1 MSINEAPE
9 NNKSKDT
16 GKNILILV
24 LVILVIIS
32 GIKLYRDSKEK
43 EQKSEEIL
51 ILSEDNSDLNMRLDS
66 MTFQLDLRIQEIENL
81 GGEVDS
87 LVAIKEQLIAERNSD
102 KKRTATEIANLNR
115 KIDGYST
122 LLKEKDN
129 EIIKLRDV
137 NEQLYTENKDLK
149 TTKAEIEEEVVKL
162 NMKQQ
167 EMEEKVNVA
176 ATLKAEN
183 IQIAAVNSTGRE
195 RTVEMRN
202 RKLNILKIT
211 ISLADNTVAQPGTN
225 NIYVQVF
232 TPNNQVIFDVAKGS
246 GTFNIEGREEFF
258 TAKRDILFDN
268 SQQQLTYFYEKG
280 SDYSTGVYTV
290 RIYADG
296 FVIGSKTFEVKMK
309 DLSRK
314 IE

>member
-1 MSINEAPE
+1 MDTNEAPE
-9 NNKSKDT
+9 NNKNRDT

-24 LVILVIIS
+24 LVILVILS

-43 EQKSEEIL
+43 EQQSEEIL

-66 MTFQLDLRIQEIENL
+66 MTFQLDLRIQEIEKL
-81 GGEVDS
+81 GGDIDS
-87 LVAIKEQLIAERNSD
+87 LVTIKDQLIKERNSD
-102 KKRTATEIANLNR
+102 RQRSASEIANLNK
-115 KIDGYST
+115 KIDGYGA
-122 LLKEKDN
+122 LLKEKDS
-129 EIIKLRDV
+129 EIIKLREI

-167 EMEEKVNVA
+167 ELEEKVNVA

-183 IQIAAVNSTGRE
+183 IVIAAVNARGRE
-195 RTVEMRN
+195 RTDEFRN
-202 RKLNILKIT
+202 RQLQKLKVSF
-211 ISLADNTVAQPGTN
+211 SLAENKVAQAGTKD
-225 NIYVQVF
+225 IYVQVI

-246 GTFNIEGREEFF
+246 GTFNIDGREEFY
-258 TAKRDILFDN
+258 TAKQDILFDN

-280 SDYSTGVYTV
+280 SDYTPGVYNV

-296 FVIGSKTFEVKMK
+296 VVIGSKSFEV
-309 DLSRK
+309 R
-314 IE
+314 

>member
-1 MSINEAPE
+1 MSINESPE

-24 LVILVIIS
+24 LVLLVILS
-32 GIKLYRDSKEK
+32 GIKLYRDSKDK

-51 ILSEDNSDLNMRLDS
+51 VLSEDNSDLNMRLDS

-87 LVAIKEQLIAERNSD
+87 LVAIKDQLIAERNSD

-122 LLKEKDN
+122 LLKEKDS
-129 EIIKLRDV
+129 EIIQLREV

-162 NMKQQ
+162 NMRQQ
-167 EMEEKVNVA
+167 ELEEKVNVA

-183 IQIAAVNSTGRE
+183 IQIAAVNSRGRE
-195 RTVEMRN
+195 RTDEFRN
-202 RKLNILKIT
+202 RQLEKLKISF
-211 ISLADNTVAQPGTN
+211 SLAENKVAQPGTKD
-225 NIYVQVF
+225 IYVQVF

-246 GTFNIEGREEFF
+246 GTFNIDGREEFF
-258 TAKRDILFDN
+258 TAKQDILFDN

-280 SDYSTGVYTV
+280 SDYASGVYTV

-296 FVIGSKTFEVKMK
+296 FVIGSKTFEV
-309 DLSRK
+309 R
-314 IE
+314 